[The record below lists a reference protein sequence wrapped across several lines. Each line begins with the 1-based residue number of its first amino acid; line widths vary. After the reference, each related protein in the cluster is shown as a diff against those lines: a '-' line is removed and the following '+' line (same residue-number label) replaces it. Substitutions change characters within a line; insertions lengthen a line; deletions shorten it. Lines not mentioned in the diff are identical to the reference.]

1 MFSLVKYVGL
11 PNIIMKA
18 EIVTELLQ
26 NNFTAKKLSS
36 EIIKII
42 DIKNVAKN
50 QITNFNKLE
59 KKLGTNSASKT
70 MASIVTSILSNSSS

>member
-42 DIKNVAKN
+42 ETKDVAKN
-50 QITNFNKLE
+50 QIVNFNKLE

-70 MASIVTSILSNSSS
+70 MASIVTNILSDSSL

>member
-1 MFSLVKYVGL
+1 MGV
-11 PNIIMKA
+11 

-26 NNFTAKKLSS
+26 DNFNAKKLSS

-42 DIKNVAKN
+42 EVKDVAKN
-50 QITNFNKLE
+50 QIANFNRLE

-70 MASIVTSILSNSSS
+70 MASIISSILSDTSP